1 MNSSASD
8 ARSYVSPLRAE
19 QTALTQHRIIEA
31 GYVLFIERGYGATT
45 MAEIAKTAQVSTQT
59 VYNTFGSK
67 AALLKRI
74 YDVRL
79 VGDDLPIPLAK
90 RPHVVAMYADPD
102 AARFLQAYARLGVEL
117 MERLGPLLVAVT
129 AGAGAGDADLVAHL
143 RTIDGERLVGATM
156 VARRANELGALRSE
170 LSVERAADIVWTL
183 NSVEVWELLTG
194 RRGWSTADYEGWLG
208 NSLCSG
214 ILAEPM

>member
-1 MNSSASD
+1 MNSPESD

-19 QTALTQHRIIEA
+19 QTALTQRRIIEA
-31 GYVLFIERGYGATT
+31 GYRMFIECGYGATT
-45 MAEIAKTAQVSTQT
+45 MAQIAKAAQVSTQT

-79 VGDDLPIPLAK
+79 VGDDLPIPLAE

-102 AARFLQAYARLGVEL
+102 PARFLHAYARLGVEL

-143 RTIDGERLVGATM
+143 KTIDGERLVGATM
-156 VARRANELGALRSE
+156 VARRMNELGALRSE
-170 LSVERAADIVWTL
+170 LSIERAADIVWTL

-194 RRGWSTADYEGWLG
+194 RRGWSADDYEAWLG
-208 NSLCSG
+208 QSLCSA
-214 ILAEPM
+214 ILA